1 MTQRFRLT
9 FAEGKSIIYILHIS
23 ILYSLVL
30 AKKIELIIFYW
41 KALTQGSEETVCGKI
56 KNCSN

>member
-1 MTQRFRLT
+1 MTQTFRFT

-30 AKKIELIIFYW
+30 AKKIELIIV
-41 KALTQGSEETVCGKI
+41 LLETQGSEETVCGKI